1 MELLDAGL
9 LTTLKRYWALGIIK
23 RTTSY
28 AWGCP
33 GGLGN
38 MGVVF
43 KLAGWRQSFEDYFL
57 QPISDDSISVL
68 VNSCSL
74 DKSC

>member
-1 MELLDAGL
+1 
-9 LTTLKRYWALGIIK
+9 
-23 RTTSY
+23 
-28 AWGCP
+28 
-33 GGLGN
+33 